1 MGFKHKNIT
10 KTYISITQITKLDP
24 REAHKV
30 MICSILLRH
39 ELQCEYCNMFDIET

>member
-24 REAHKV
+24 RGAHKV
-30 MICSILLRH
+30 VIRSIVLRY
-39 ELQCEYCNMFDIET
+39 ELSV